1 MKKRMA
7 FGEADRLESVREM
20 INLRIIGKCKGLDGV
35 WVSTRGG
42 VVLVFSK
49 EIVHISRIAH
59 SLNTSV

>member
-1 MKKRMA
+1 MKKGMA

-42 VVLVFSK
+42 CFGLF
-49 EIVHISRIAH
+49 EGNCTYI
-59 SLNTSV
+59 